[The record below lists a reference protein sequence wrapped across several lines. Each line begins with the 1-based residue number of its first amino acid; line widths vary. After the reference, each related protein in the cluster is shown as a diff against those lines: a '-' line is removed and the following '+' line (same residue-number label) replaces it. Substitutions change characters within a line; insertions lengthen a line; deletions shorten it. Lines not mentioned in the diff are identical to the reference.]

1 MDYPVLDARATGA
14 RIKELRKARHLTV
27 EDVAGFMGFESE
39 QAVYKWQRGD
49 SLPTVDNLYALS
61 RLLHTSVDDILI
73 GEKERD
79 DEPSLSFC
87 FYIFLWFSC
96 PYESPFYILNSLI
109 CGRNRCVINH
119 YGKTVNGCFLDIDG
133 VLNSSKIIDRNF
145 DYPELVISK

>member
-1 MDYPVLDARATGA
+1 MIGDN
-14 RIKELRKARHLTV
+14 IKFYRKKNQLTQDDIAEACNV
-27 EDVAGFMGFESE
+27 TR
-39 QAVYKWQRGD
+39 QAVSKWENGE

-79 DEPSLSFC
+79 DEPSLSFF

-96 PYESPFYILNSLI
+96 PSESPFYILNFLI

-119 YGKTVNGCFLDIDG
+119 YGKTVNGCLF
-133 VLNSSKIIDRNF
+133 R
-145 DYPELVISK
+145 Y

>member
-1 MDYPVLDARATGA
+1 MIGDN
-14 RIKELRKARHLTV
+14 IKFYRKKNQLTQDDIAEACNV
-27 EDVAGFMGFESE
+27 TR
-39 QAVYKWQRGD
+39 QAVSKWENVE

-96 PYESPFYILNSLI
+96 PYESPFYILNFLI
-109 CGRNRCVINH
+109 CGRNRCVINQETLKDMRE
-119 YGKTVNGCFLDIDG
+119 YDLFNW
-133 VLNSSKIIDRNF
+133 
-145 DYPELVISK
+145 